1 MKMRNALWPL
11 IVASLFVSSPLLAKE
26 KKIKLIT
33 DHYDNELQT
42 SGKIT
47 QKRQAP
53 TQSPTA
59 TDGGNA
65 LKAKRSK

>member
-1 MKMRNALWPL
+1 MAAYRR
-11 IVASLFVSSPLLAKE
+11 VAVCKLAVTGERKNL
-26 KKIKLIT
+26 KLIT
-33 DHYDNELQT
+33 DTSENVKQT
-42 SGKIT
+42 N
-47 QKRQAP
+47 QKTYSRQAP